1 MKELKGTVMLSEER
15 VKEIFDNAM
24 DSSEAAI
31 GLYSEVIPDITSS
44 KVEGIDG
51 WPSVNKKTAKELI
64 GKFIKLDIEVKR
76 RDGRSFLSGGLW
88 MCNGFGAL
96 NGEHLKDWEVSI
108 DGVKVY
114 FKEEAEA

>member
-1 MKELKGTVMLSEER
+1 MKELKGTVMLNEER

-31 GLYSEVIPDITSS
+31 GLYGEVIPDITSS

-51 WPSVNKKTAKELI
+51 WPSVNKKTAEELM
-64 GKFIKLDIEVKR
+64 GRFIKLDIEVKR
-76 RDGRSFLSGGLW
+76 RDGRSFISGGLW
-88 MCNGFGAL
+88 MNNGFGSL
-96 NGEHLKDWEVSI
+96 NGENLKDWEVSV
-108 DGVKVY
+108 DGMKVY